1 MSLTP
6 VNYLDQPRILAARDD
21 LVEKVAQIQSFCY
34 TGCFRIV
41 SITAKGGLMSDVRV
55 GNGKSRMP
63 HIIMT
68 ITAVF
73 VMLVGV
79 YMCGSLLKWVITS
92 KFSRIEPIAETQ
104 ITAQY
109 RERQLACLARNIY
122 FEAGNEPFE
131 GKVAVAQVTINRAEA
146 RGFPED
152 LCQVVYQKNVIY
164 ERVICQ
170 FSWYCDRVAMN
181 RIIHAGVYDESM
193 EVAKKVLLEGFR
205 LPSLTQALYYHAD
218 YVSPGWKRERI
229 TKIGRHI
236 FYK

>member
-1 MSLTP
+1 MQNLP
-6 VNYLDQPRILAARDD
+6 M
-21 LVEKVAQIQSFCY
+21 EAQSS
-34 TGCFRIV
+34 TLWPKLLRA
-41 SITAKGGLMSDVRV
+41 ITATALAVV
-55 GNGKSRMP
+55 GIYLCSQM
-63 HIIMT
+63 
-68 ITAVF
+68 
-73 VMLVGV
+73 
-79 YMCGSLLKWVITS
+79 LKWTVDT
-92 KFSRIEPIAETQ
+92 KLSRIQPVEPSE

-131 GKVAVAQVTINRAEA
+131 GKVAVAQVTINRAQA

-152 LCQVVYQKNVIY
+152 ICQVIYQKNVIY
-164 ERVICQ
+164 QRVVCQ
-170 FSWYCDRVAMN
+170 FSWYCDRESAS
-181 RIIHAGVYDESM
+181 RIMHREVYTESM

-218 YVSPGWKRERI
+218 YVNPGWKKERI